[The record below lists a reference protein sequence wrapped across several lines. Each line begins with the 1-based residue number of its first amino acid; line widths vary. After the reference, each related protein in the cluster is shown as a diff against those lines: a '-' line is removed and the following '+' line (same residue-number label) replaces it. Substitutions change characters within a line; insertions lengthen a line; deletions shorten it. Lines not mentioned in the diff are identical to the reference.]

1 MILQSF
7 WQGLEA
13 SGLATSI
20 ASGEYAFPLIE
31 TFHVIAVVTVFGTIA
46 IMDLRLLG
54 LTSPKWS
61 VTSVSRDTLRLT
73 WGAFALA
80 VVTGLLMFVSKATTY
95 MVNPYFLWKMVL
107 IVLAG
112 LNMAVLHLTAFRN
125 IAAWD
130 NGTAAIPT
138 AAKVSGALSLAFW
151 IIVIFCGR
159 FIGFTLGV
167 YVPGF

>member
-1 MILQSF
+1 MLQSL
-7 WQGLEA
+7 WRTLEN

-61 VTSVSRDTLRLT
+61 ITSVSQDTLRLT
-73 WGAFALA
+73 WGAFGLA
-80 VVTGLLMFVSKATTY
+80 VITGLLMFVSKATTY
-95 MVNPYFLWKMVL
+95 MVNPYFLWKMGL
-107 IVLAG
+107 IALAG
-112 LNMAVLHLTAFRN
+112 INMGILHLTTWKTIGSWN
-125 IAAWD
+125 
-130 NGTAAIPT
+130 NGSAIPA
-138 AAKVSGALSLAFW
+138 AAKLSGALSLIFW

-167 YVPGF
+167 YQPPL